1 MGSIEKIHEML
12 VSKECSCTELTKSYL
27 DEIEKADG
35 ELNAYVNVTGEEALK
50 TAEAVDRKIASGEE
64 IGMLEGVPMTLK
76 DNISTKGI
84 ETTCCSKILTGYKP
98 IYNATVW
105 ETLAGENA
113 VMLGKTNMDEFA
125 MGSSCET
132 SYFGGAM
139 NPFDS
144 NYVSGGSSGGVASAV
159 GANIAAYG
167 LGSDTGGSI
176 RQPASFCGIV
186 GLKPTYGAVSRYG
199 LIAYASSL
207 DQIGPIT
214 KSVEDAAIVFD
225 AISKRDEK
233 DSTSKGFVG
242 DTYSKLNNDIK
253 GMKIG
258 IAKEYLEGVRDD
270 VKEAVLKAADIYK
283 SMGAEIVY
291 FDLPELKF
299 ALPVYYIIAC
309 AEASSNLGRYDG
321 IRFGYKTDHY
331 NGTHDMVCRT
341 RSEGFGEEVKRRILL
356 GTYVLSA
363 GYYDA
368 YYKKAQN
375 LRGLISPFMGEKLR
389 GENDYKFIAVEPASC
404 PSLTRGKFAYDFCDT
419 GMICP
424 LAKMYTLGSGFI
436 PSANHAGG
444 LRFHGMSSTLS
455 QLYHDGLMEARAV
468 EQTSVFAAAEQF
480 ARVEGILPAPES
492 SHAIRVAI
500 DEALKCKETGEE
512 KTILFGLT
520 GTGYFDMVAYQ
531 KYNDGEM
538 SDYIPTDADLQQG
551 FDGLP
556 KVDRFVK
563 TVSFF

>member
-1 MGSIEKIHEML
+1 MF
-12 VSKECSCTELTKSYL
+12 
-27 DEIEKADG
+27 
-35 ELNAYVNVTGEEALK
+35 
-50 TAEAVDRKIASGEE
+50 
-64 IGMLEGVPMTLK
+64 
-76 DNISTKGI
+76 
-84 ETTCCSKILTGYKP
+84 KILTGYKP

-321 IRFGYKTDHY
+321 IRFGYKPSITTALTIWFAVPVQRD
-331 NGTHDMVCRT
+331 
-341 RSEGFGEEVKRRILL
+341 SAKRLN
-356 GTYVLSA
+356 A
-363 GYYDA
+363 
-368 YYKKAQN
+368 
-375 LRGLISPFMGEKLR
+375 
-389 GENDYKFIAVEPASC
+389 
-404 PSLTRGKFAYDFCDT
+404 
-419 GMICP
+419 
-424 LAKMYTLGSGFI
+424 
-436 PSANHAGG
+436 
-444 LRFHGMSSTLS
+444 
-455 QLYHDGLMEARAV
+455 
-468 EQTSVFAAAEQF
+468 
-480 ARVEGILPAPES
+480 ES
-492 SHAIRVAI
+492 SSVLMCFPQVTMTLITKRLRIFAELSLRHSTTH
-500 DEALKCKETGEE
+500 LKSA
-512 KTILFGLT
+512 
-520 GTGYFDMVAYQ
+520 M
-531 KYNDGEM
+531 
-538 SDYIPTDADLQQG
+538 
-551 FDGLP
+551 
-556 KVDRFVK
+556 
-563 TVSFF
+563 

>member
-1 MGSIEKIHEML
+1 MGTISKIHEML
-12 VSKECSCTELTKSYL
+12 ISKQCSCTELTKSYL
-27 DEIEKADG
+27 DEIEKSNG
-35 ELNAYVNVTGEEALK
+35 ELNAYVNITGEEALK
-50 TAEAVDRKIASGEE
+50 AAEQVDKKISGGEE

-105 ETLAGENA
+105 DELANKNA

-132 SYFGGAM
+132 SYFGGAT
-139 NPFDS
+139 NPF
-144 NYVSGGSSGGVASAV
+144 NTKHVSGGSSGGVASAV

-214 KSVEDAAIVFD
+214 KSVEDASIVFD
-225 AISKRDEK
+225 AISKFDDR
-233 DSTSKGFVG
+233 DSTSQGNLG
-242 DTYSKLNNDIK
+242 GETYSKLNNDIK

-258 IAKEYLEGVRDD
+258 IAHEYLDGVRDD
-270 VKEAVLKAADIYK
+270 VKESILKAAEVYK
-283 SMGAEIVY
+283 SLGAEIVY

-321 IRFGYKTDHY
+321 IRFGYKTEHY

-341 RSEGFGEEVKRRILL
+341 RSEGFGDEVKKRILL

-375 LRGLISPFMGEKLR
+375 LRGTIVKAFDNAFEKCDVILAPTVPMTAFEMGHAVSDPIETYLTDICTVPVNIAGLPGVSVPCGFNANGMPIGMQLIGKRFDESTIL
-389 GENDYKFIAVEPASC
+389 NAAYKYQQA
-404 PSLTRGKFAYDFCDT
+404 
-419 GMICP
+419 
-424 LAKMYTLGSGFI
+424 
-436 PSANHAGG
+436 
-444 LRFHGMSSTLS
+444 
-455 QLYHDGLMEARAV
+455 
-468 EQTSVFAAAEQF
+468 
-480 ARVEGILPAPES
+480 APENFK
-492 SHAIRVAI
+492 
-500 DEALKCKETGEE
+500 DTKWG
-512 KTILFGLT
+512 
-520 GTGYFDMVAYQ
+520 
-531 KYNDGEM
+531 
-538 SDYIPTDADLQQG
+538 
-551 FDGLP
+551 
-556 KVDRFVK
+556 VK
-563 TVSFF
+563 L

>member
-1 MGSIEKIHEML
+1 MGTISKIHEML
-12 VSKECSCTELTKSYL
+12 VSKQCSCTELTKSYL
-27 DEIEKADG
+27 DEIEKSNG
-35 ELNAYVNVTGEEALK
+35 ELNAYVNITGKEALK
-50 TAEAVDRKIASGEE
+50 TAEQVDKKISGGEE

-105 ETLAGENA
+105 DELANQNA

-132 SYFGGAM
+132 SYFGGAT
-139 NPFDS
+139 NPF
-144 NYVSGGSSGGVASAV
+144 NTKHVSGGSSGGVASAV

-214 KSVEDAAIVFD
+214 KSVEDASIVFD
-225 AISKRDEK
+225 AISKFDDR
-233 DSTSKGFVG
+233 DSTSQGNLG
-242 DTYSKLNNDIK
+242 GETYSKLNNDIK

-258 IAKEYLEGVRDD
+258 IAHEYLDGVRDD
-270 VKEAVLKAADIYK
+270 VKESILKAAEVYK
-283 SMGAEIVY
+283 SLGAEIVY

-321 IRFGYKTDHY
+321 IRFGYKTEHY

-341 RSEGFGEEVKRRILL
+341 RSEGFGDEVKKRILL

-375 LRGLISPFMGEKLR
+375 LRGTIVKAFDNAFEKCDVILAPTVPMTAFETGHAVSDPIETYLTDICTVPVNIAGLPGVSVPCGFNANGMPIGMQLIGKRFDESTIL
-389 GENDYKFIAVEPASC
+389 NAAYKYQQA
-404 PSLTRGKFAYDFCDT
+404 
-419 GMICP
+419 
-424 LAKMYTLGSGFI
+424 
-436 PSANHAGG
+436 
-444 LRFHGMSSTLS
+444 
-455 QLYHDGLMEARAV
+455 
-468 EQTSVFAAAEQF
+468 
-480 ARVEGILPAPES
+480 APENFK
-492 SHAIRVAI
+492 
-500 DEALKCKETGEE
+500 DTKWG
-512 KTILFGLT
+512 
-520 GTGYFDMVAYQ
+520 
-531 KYNDGEM
+531 
-538 SDYIPTDADLQQG
+538 
-551 FDGLP
+551 
-556 KVDRFVK
+556 VK
-563 TVSFF
+563 L